1 MEDKIAADVEK
12 FRDTL
17 ISSHIG
23 NQILKIIWFGSTLKG
38 DSQRDSDVDILI
50 ITADGEDVRRE
61 IADVLLDVQMKTRAP
76 IEITTSSIDDLY
88 PLSDYFLQ
96 NVLSYGKE
104 VFSMSEEKLKIS
116 AARHYLAL
124 AQEYLQSSQ
133 DAISSNHYR
142 LGLDGAYNAAELAV
156 KGLLLIK
163 IPDLPGSHG
172 GIAQRFGELF
182 IKTEELDRILGR
194 KLNQALDLRNQARY
208 KYTARISKDDAQSVY
223 ELATELINI
232 LENSL

>member
-133 DAISSNHYR
+133 DAVSSNHYR

-172 GIAQRFGELF
+172 GIAQRFGELY
-182 IKTEELDRILGR
+182 IKTGELDRILGR

>member
-1 MEDKIAADVEK
+1 
-12 FRDTL
+12 
-17 ISSHIG
+17 
-23 NQILKIIWFGSTLKG
+23 
-38 DSQRDSDVDILI
+38 
-50 ITADGEDVRRE
+50 
-61 IADVLLDVQMKTRAP
+61 
-76 IEITTSSIDDLY
+76 
-88 PLSDYFLQ
+88 
-96 NVLSYGKE
+96 
-104 VFSMSEEKLKIS
+104 MSEEKLKIS

-172 GIAQRFGELF
+172 GIALRFGELF
-182 IKTEELDRILGR
+182 IKTEELDRVLGR

-223 ELATELINI
+223 ELATEQIKI
-232 LENSL
+232 LEDSL